1 MISPWSN
8 PLPLEEYA
16 SNRVVVYF
24 YSGRWVPIMSYG
36 LADAIALHQNAR
48 LLGQEIYIFP
58 PDINPNQFSNPSVLP
73 LFQQE
78 SIPVKVNESL
88 GQDDDY
94 LIASAI

>member
-1 MISPWSN
+1 
-8 PLPLEEYA
+8 
-16 SNRVVVYF
+16 
-24 YSGRWVPIMSYG
+24 MSYG

-58 PDINPNQFSNPSVLP
+58 RGINPNNFSNPSVLP